1 MRNFEKER
9 DKRILQESIIELG
22 KTLKKSGMSSMIY
35 LPDVNLFTI
44 TGTVGE
50 QIICVGLI
58 LSQLCRKTGKEIDQL
73 LDKDFYN
80 IILPGCKRILEKS
93 KEL

>member
-9 DKRILQESIIELG
+9 DKRSLQESIIELCN
-22 KTLKKSGMSSMIY
+22 TLKKSGMSSIIY
-35 LPDVNLFTI
+35 LPDVDIFAI
-44 TGTVGE
+44 TGSVGE
-50 QIICVGLI
+50 QLICAGLI
-58 LSQLCRKTGKEIDQL
+58 LSQLCKKTGKEIDQL

-80 IILPGCKRILEKS
+80 IILPECKRILEEG